1 MSRNVNE
8 SCPLGDRGR
17 LDTEIK
23 VEIAWGY
30 GDANVSKRDWFLVRI
45 AKYSTEG
52 FTEDEVLPGELGLV
66 NRGSN
71 FTHKLI
77 MVGNSNAGRRSNSL
91 LLHSIPLQYSL
102 PQLG

>member
-1 MSRNVNE
+1 MVTLM
-8 SCPLGDRGR
+8 CQRGTGPW
-17 LDTEIK
+17 L
-23 VEIAWGY
+23 
-30 GDANVSKRDWFLVRI
+30 RI

-102 PQLG
+102 PQLGQGNFHCDEDKRAC